1 LGKQRDR
8 RATAILLAQRGAKLV
23 LGARNS
29 ARLEALTERITDA
42 GGHYGRTDVT
52 RRGDLT
58 ELVAV
63 AQQQY
68 GKLDALIN
76 NAGVM
81 PISPLDELRVD
92 DWEAMIDTTLKGV
105 LYGIARGTARFRQQ
119 GFGHFINTASTLA
132 FRVTP
137 SQSVYAG
144 TKMAVRAIS
153 EGLRQEAGAELRVN
167 IIPLA

>member
-8 RATAILLAQRGAKLV
+8 QATAILLAQRGAKLV

-81 PISPLDELRVD
+81 PISL
-92 DWEAMIDTTLKGV
+92 T
-105 LYGIARGTARFRQQ
+105 
-119 GFGHFINTASTLA
+119 N
-132 FRVTP
+132 
-137 SQSVYAG
+137 YAWMTG
-144 TKMAVRAIS
+144 K
-153 EGLRQEAGAELRVN
+153 Q
-167 IIPLA
+167 